1 MSVSRKAVGAGG
13 WRVVPLGDRC
23 LIVEFESRVDAGINR
38 RARSFAGLLL
48 RDPPPGVVDVV
59 PAFCTVAVY
68 YRPESFEPTPS
79 PFQQLRVRIE
89 ALLEADIEPTQAP
102 ARDVSGA
109 GLLRRRL
116 RPGPGRG
123 RAGLPA

>member
-1 MSVSRKAVGAGG
+1 MSVSRKGVTGG
-13 WRVVPLGDRC
+13 EWRVVPLGDQC

-68 YRPESFEPTPS
+68 YRPHPGASNELPCFTAALERLGATVPLVSRFSGRSAVSRPRPS
-79 PFQQLRVRIE
+79 
-89 ALLEADIEPTQAP
+89 
-102 ARDVSGA
+102 
-109 GLLRRRL
+109 
-116 RPGPGRG
+116 
-123 RAGLPA
+123 